1 LLTEDTGRGDAQSS
15 GWTGSQQAESTQE
28 GSVVDGVPQADIDL
42 ASLTLF
48 SEFTSTE
55 LDAIA
60 QEFEEE
66 HAQVGERL
74 LREGFVG
81 GGFYVIVSGEAD
93 WLVGGHRVNRSATI
107 FGRPPKPVTLRRGDW
122 FGELSV
128 LFDEPSISDV
138 VALTPMQLLVIAG
151 HELESFLYRYP
162 KLMFQLL
169 KGEARRLRDPE
180 RWK

>member
-1 LLTEDTGRGDAQSS
+1 MV
-15 GWTGSQQAESTQE
+15 E
-28 GSVVDGVPQADIDL
+28 GLPQADLDL
-42 ASLTLF
+42 AALTLF
-48 SEFTSTE
+48 SELKSTE
-55 LDAIA
+55 LDAIT

-66 HAQVGERL
+66 HAQPGERL

-81 GGFYVIVSGEAD
+81 SGFYVIISGEAD
-93 WLVGGHRVNRSATI
+93 WLVGGHRVDRSATT

-138 VALTPMQLLVIAG
+138 IALSAMHLLVMPG
-151 HELESFLYRYP
+151 HELEGFLYRYP
-162 KLMFQLL
+162 KVMFQLL
-169 KGEARRLRDPE
+169 KGQARRLRDPE